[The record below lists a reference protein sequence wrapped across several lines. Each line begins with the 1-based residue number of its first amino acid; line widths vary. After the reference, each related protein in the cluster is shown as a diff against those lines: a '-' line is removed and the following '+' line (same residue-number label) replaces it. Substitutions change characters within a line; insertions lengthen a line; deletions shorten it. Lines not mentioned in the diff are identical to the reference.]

1 MFFKED
7 ILMIKTTTFYRNIE
21 DPDSFQA
28 FYDSIF
34 PEIHQLPGIIETKVT
49 RIYDEN
55 EDGIQLILDTLF
67 ESEAAMQRVL
77 ATPKASELMKMVN
90 DSSVADFYWF
100 IAQEQYTDLKQ
111 MRQMEDRNR

>member
-1 MFFKED
+1 MF
-7 ILMIKTTTFYRNIE
+7 LMIKTTTFYRNIE

-34 PEIHQLPGIIETKVT
+34 PEIHQFPGIIETKIT

-67 ESEAAMQRVL
+67 ESEAAMHRVL
-77 ATPKASELMKMVN
+77 ATPKAAELMNKVN
-90 DSSVADFYWF
+90 NSFVADFYWF
-100 IAQEQYTDLKQ
+100 ITQEQYTDLKKL
-111 MRQMEDRNR
+111 RQNRK